1 MTLVERID
9 AVAANLDYL
18 DGLAA
23 RAVARAHANGT
34 AVNSEVGRI
43 YRVTV
48 GNPDEVNDDRIREM
62 TADVVVMLAAQTAR
76 LRSAVGVRRQ
86 LIDSVVQV
94 TLPDLADVLEEDI
107 DDVRPRALEILGE
120 RVIERLGLLAV
131 VLVRAEEL
139 ALWPGA

>member
-1 MTLVERID
+1 MGRRCSR
-9 AVAANLDYL
+9 
-18 DGLAA
+18 LAA